1 MLDKTQRK
9 NPVAKSAP
17 RKLFVVWGYGLLFE
31 VGRPETEKKKKTW
44 GKWDP
49 ENEKRQKEFS
59 QEQRILA

>member
-31 VGRPETEKKKKTW
+31 VGRPETGDGKEKEDL
-44 GKWDP
+44 GKMGP
-49 ENEKRQKEFS
+49 GE
-59 QEQRILA
+59 